1 MYKDKRGVKLKKL
14 TLEINY
20 FVSNNELK
28 NYLSLVQ
35 GVNEVNI
42 KEDDNLIIDISYDS
56 NLINPYMLK
65 SEILLFLNMFNKTS
79 ILVSFDKHL
88 TNTKKYQ
95 IIIKNLCCEYCLLNM
110 IEELFEIEGI
120 GSSISN
126 FTDDKK
132 DIKIYIEYD
141 ENIIDNENLK
151 ELELKFNS

>member
-28 NYLSLVQ
+28 NYLLLVK
-35 GVNEVNI
+35 GVSEVNI
-42 KEDDNLIIDISYDS
+42 KEGDNLIIDISYDS

-79 ILVSFDKHL
+79 ILVSFDKQL

-126 FTDDKK
+126 FTVDKK

-141 ENIIDNENLK
+141 ENIIGNEKLK

>member
-28 NYLSLVQ
+28 NYLLLVK

-120 GSSISN
+120 GSSYSN

>member
-28 NYLSLVQ
+28 NYLLLVK

-95 IIIKNLCCEYCLLNM
+95 IIIKNLCYEYCLLNM

-120 GSSISN
+120 GSSCSN

-141 ENIIDNENLK
+141 KNIIDNENLK

>member
-28 NYLSLVQ
+28 NYLLLVK

-79 ILVSFDKHL
+79 ILVSFDKHS
-88 TNTKKYQ
+88 TNKK
-95 IIIKNLCCEYCLLNM
+95 
-110 IEELFEIEGI
+110 
-120 GSSISN
+120 ISN
-126 FTDDKK
+126 
-132 DIKIYIEYD
+132 YY
-141 ENIIDNENLK
+141 
-151 ELELKFNS
+151 